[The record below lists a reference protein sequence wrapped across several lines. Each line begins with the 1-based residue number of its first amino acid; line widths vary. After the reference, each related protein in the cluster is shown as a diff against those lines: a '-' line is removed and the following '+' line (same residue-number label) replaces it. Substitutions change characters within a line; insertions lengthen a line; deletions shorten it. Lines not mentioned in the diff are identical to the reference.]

1 MSTGHRLQKQI
12 DFILEIDRLKQIFR
26 QSRITDSS
34 REENDAEH
42 SWHLAMMAIVLAEY
56 ANDSQLDVL
65 KVLKML
71 LIHDIVE
78 IDAGDTF
85 IYDVDKN
92 ESKSDREQQ
101 AAKRIFGLL
110 PTDQESEFRKL
121 WEEFEARKTPE
132 AQFAAAMDRL
142 QPSLLNSKTEGHT
155 WKKFGIKY
163 DRVIEKNK
171 QINDGSRVLWEY
183 FSELLEE
190 CLGKGYIINDDTTT

>member
-1 MSTGHRLQKQI
+1 MSTGDRLRKQI
-12 DFILEIDRLKQIFR
+12 DFILEIDKLKQIYR
-26 QSRITDSS
+26 QSRITDDS

-42 SWHLAMMAIVLAEY
+42 SWHLAMMAILLSEY
-56 ANDSQLDVL
+56 ANDSQVDVL
-65 KVLKML
+65 KVIKML

-101 AAKRIFGLL
+101 AAERIFGML
-110 PTDQESEFRKL
+110 PNDQEIEFRKL
-121 WEEFEARKTPE
+121 WEEFETRSTSE
-132 AQFAAAMDRL
+132 AKFAAAMDRL

-155 WKKFGIKY
+155 WKKFGITY
-163 DRVIEKNK
+163 NRVLEKNK
-171 QINDGSRVLWEY
+171 HINEGSQILGTY

-190 CLGKGYIINDDTTT
+190 CLSNNYIFKDDN